1 MTTTTARGT
10 VYFIGAG
17 PGDPELL
24 TVRGRRLIERCPVCL
39 YAGSLVP
46 AAVVACAYCANATPG
61 VIARPAANTA
71 AATYLPMDTFI
82 EQLLQK
88 A

>member
-1 MTTTTARGT
+1 MAD

-24 TVRGRRLIERCPVCL
+24 TVKGRRLIGEADLVL

-46 AAVVACAYCANATPG
+46 AEVVAGA
-61 VIARPAANTA
+61 
-71 AATYLPMDTFI
+71 
-82 EQLLQK
+82 
-88 A
+88 